1 MIFSPLASNLFLFDQ
16 ETIQLETEAA
26 IIYEPGVELRIS
38 ADSEKITVFDLAH
51 DDVQCALTSETK
63 NNSKLPKEIP
73 TKDIGQ

>member
-1 MIFSPLASNLFLFDQ
+1 MICSPLASDSFLFEQ

-26 IIYEPGVELRIS
+26 INYEPGTQLRIS
-38 ADSEKITVFDLAH
+38 ADPEKITVFDLAN